1 MREPVDD
8 RITGS
13 KRGAGNGLPAYRAP
27 RARKAY
33 TLVETAVVLSIVI
46 AISFT
51 VSPIVTGLISQRAGS
66 ELAARAEARNMARWI
81 ERTLQKACLHR
92 RAFNVKYLPGFRQEF
107 LILWFDPP
115 EYERYQTNGRCLV
128 YFKST
133 STQDRCYTPAWHT
146 MTPAF
151 TLYVYTPGR
160 SKKKIAEI
168 AVSGYCSVRL
178 TEFP

>member
-8 RITGS
+8 GITAS
-13 KRGAGNGLPAYRAP
+13 KRGAHYRLPAFRAS
-27 RARKAY
+27 RARRAY
-33 TLVETAVVLSIVI
+33 TLIETAVVLSIVI
-46 AISFT
+46 AVSFT
-51 VSPIVTGLISQRAGS
+51 LSPIVTGLISQRAGS

-81 ERTLQKACLHR
+81 ERTFQKACLHR
-92 RAFNVKYLPGFRQEF
+92 RAFNVKYLSGFRQEL
-107 LILWFDPP
+107 LILWFNPS

-151 TLYVYTPGR
+151 TLYVYTPGK

-168 AVSGYCSVRL
+168 AVSGYCSVSL